1 MVVLKAATRTGL
13 LVLGLLWATPA
24 FASDGWPTHIAI
36 GTYMTL
42 NGMDLA
48 TTEYLLGAGKAREA
62 NPILAPFSSNPVA
75 FGAVKMGTA
84 SLTSYLLLRMHKAH
98 PKWAFVLANIGN
110 VVYAGVVYHN
120 SRLAR

>member
-1 MVVLKAATRTGL
+1 MRKLPIALL
-13 LVLGLLWATPA
+13 LVLGFFAPKPVL
-24 FASDGWPTHIAI
+24 ASDGWPTHLAI

-62 NPILAPFSSNPVA
+62 NPVLAPFSSSPVA

-84 SLTSYLLLRMHKAH
+84 SLTSYLLLRIHKTH

-110 VVYAGVVYHN
+110 MVYAGVVYHN